1 VLVLGIRSVNWGKLR
16 PSEWIASN
24 MAKNCTCHSLNTSL
38 EDRHYANLLR
48 DMCLVSQMW
57 NIVSRRPLY
66 VCAPQLVSTASVLL
80 ALASISIP
88 LNFVAWSEN
97 VQIFAWG
104 FRMYRVWLLGPGRL
118 TEKGVGWGVE
128 WCYTFIWSDYP
139 YCIYREYGTN
149 ECFSVYRIGWCLYC
163 MLAVV

>member
-1 VLVLGIRSVNWGKLR
+1 MNWGKLR
-16 PSEWIASN
+16 PSEWIVSY
-24 MAKNCTCHSLNTSL
+24 MANIRVCHYFNTIL
-38 EDRHYANLLR
+38 QDNHYADLLD
-48 DMCLVSQMW
+48 DMCLISQRW

-66 VCAPQLVSTASVLL
+66 VCAPQLVSAASVLL

-104 FRMYRVWLLGPGRL
+104 FRMYRVWLLGPGCL
-118 TEKGVGWGVE
+118 TEKGVGLGGVGVE

-149 ECFSVYRIGWCLYC
+149 ECFSVYRIG
-163 MLAVV
+163 

>member
-1 VLVLGIRSVNWGKLR
+1 VDWGKLR

-24 MAKNCTCHSLNTSL
+24 MANIRICHYLNTIVQNYH
-38 EDRHYANLLR
+38 DTKLL
-48 DMCLVSQMW
+48 DDTCLISRTW

-66 VCAPQLVSTASVLL
+66 VCAPQLVSAASVLL

-104 FRMYRVWLLGPGRL
+104 FRMYRVWLLGPGCL
-118 TEKGVGWGVE
+118 TEKGVGLGGLGVE
-128 WCYTFIWSDYP
+128 WCYTFICSDYP

-149 ECFSVYRIGWCLYC
+149 ECFSVYRIGQCLYC
-163 MLAVV
+163 MLTVV